1 MPIGTFLS
9 SVPVNPENDINN
21 DCGDKAYVTGNGGG
35 QAGTDDIDDG
45 TVILTSPV
53 FDLSSSIDPYVHFYR
68 WFVNGG
74 GSGNPDDSMV
84 VILTNGINEARL
96 DYADANT
103 PDFST
108 WVHKS
113 FKITNFL
120 PLTANMQLI
129 VKATDEGPGHI
140 TEAGFDGFA
149 IYDSALVTV
158 NEIQTNSIIKVYPN
172 PFNEVVNITFENN
185 DYKTIS
191 IEIFDIAGKI
201 MYNKTVN
208 SSNILQINANYPSG
222 IYFIK
227 VFGDT
232 TLLKTEKLVKF

>member
-1 MPIGTFLS
+1 
-9 SVPVNPENDINN
+9 
-21 DCGDKAYVTGNGGG
+21 
-35 QAGTDDIDDG
+35 
-45 TVILTSPV
+45 
-53 FDLSSSIDPYVHFYR
+53 
-68 WFVNGG
+68 
-74 GSGNPDDSMV
+74 MV

-113 FKITNFL
+113 YKITNYL

-129 VKATDEGPGHI
+129 VKATDEGQGHI
-140 TEAGFDGFA
+140 AEAGFDGFA
-149 IYDSALVTV
+149 VYDSALVSL
-158 NEIQTNSIIKVYPN
+158 NEIQTTNLIKVYPN
-172 PFNEVVNITFENN
+172 PFNEVVNIAIENN

-191 IEIFDIAGKI
+191 VEIFDITGKTI
-201 MYNKTVN
+201 FSKTINN
-208 SSNILQINANYPSG
+208 SNVLQINANYPSG

-227 VFGDT
+227 VFGDA